1 MHPIQYN
8 AVQNPNPSLPFPSIP
23 SIQSIQ
29 TACHLL
35 GSLPGL
41 MINGKQPNKQSQVYT
56 SLLRHVSQTSLHR
69 AHVFNRLKRVCFGQ
83 SFEELEGSVGAE
95 DEERVSF
102 FASSASAPSH
112 LTVLVEG
119 KCVKVHKFPTYPST
133 RLAPSMPQLKFKPKP
148 MKSMWVT

>member
-8 AVQNPNPSLPFPSIP
+8 AVQNPNPSLPFPNIP
-23 SIQSIQ
+23 FIQSIQ

-35 GSLPGL
+35 GSLPGS
-41 MINGKQPNKQSQVYT
+41 MANSPTSNHKSIQVCYGT
-56 SLLRHVSQTSLHR
+56 GP
-69 AHVFNRLKRVCFGQ
+69 HVFNRLKRVCFGQ

-119 KCVKVHKFPTYPST
+119 KCVKVHTFPTYPST